1 MKRKCC
7 LTPANPSGVNMA
19 NAGFQDLGNHIANAA
34 ADTRGTAVIKVKNKI
49 QKSCYCFGLGK
60 EVCFIKAWTAN
71 DITNFF
77 FSTTHTFVAFFF
89 LTIRI
94 YLSERRIKLF
104 PWLYLH
110 FGYFFTKC
118 FAVKTFFL
126 FFAFIQ
132 KHIFTIF
139 NYYLLPAVSF
149 CIYCF
154 SAFCNWEAKSN
165 DSAPSFI
172 TNSTFDLSASTDL
185 SQRIM
190 QVRWMKTGWLF
201 PLPFSFVYQSFPSP
215 SLSLTPDGIY
225 FVLYVNVNRRIWL

>member
-1 MKRKCC
+1 MNSQQHYQ
-7 LTPANPSGVNMA
+7 LFFSPQYTH
-19 NAGFQDLGNHIANAA
+19 LLH
-34 ADTRGTAVIKVKNKI
+34 
-49 QKSCYCFGLGK
+49 
-60 EVCFIKAWTAN
+60 
-71 DITNFF
+71 FF
-77 FSTTHTFVAFFF
+77 FIFFF
-89 LTIRI
+89 TIRI

-104 PWLYLH
+104 PWIYLH

-118 FAVKTFFL
+118 FAVKTFFFFLPL
-126 FFAFIQ
+126 FKNTFLLYLTTF
-132 KHIFTIF
+132 
-139 NYYLLPAVSF
+139 YLLSF

-201 PLPFSFVYQSFPSP
+201 PLPFSFVYRSSPSP
-215 SLSLTPDGIY
+215 SVSLTPDGIY
-225 FVLYVNVNRRIWL
+225 FVL

>member
-1 MKRKCC
+1 M
-7 LTPANPSGVNMA
+7 
-19 NAGFQDLGNHIANAA
+19 
-34 ADTRGTAVIKVKNKI
+34 
-49 QKSCYCFGLGK
+49 
-60 EVCFIKAWTAN
+60 
-71 DITNFF
+71 TNFS
-77 FSTTHTFVAFFF
+77 FSHNTHICCFFF
-89 LTIRI
+89 
-94 YLSERRIKLF
+94 YHKNLSWWEKNQAFPMNLF
-104 PWLYLH
+104 TFW
-110 FGYFFTKC
+110 GFFHQMFC
-118 FAVKTFFL
+118 CENISSF

-154 SAFCNWEAKSN
+154 STFCNWEAKSN

-201 PLPFSFVYQSFPSP
+201 PLPFSFSFVYQSFPSP
-215 SLSLTPDGIY
+215 SFSLTPDGIY
-225 FVLYVNVNRRIWL
+225 FVLYIDVNRRIWL

>member
-1 MKRKCC
+1 M
-7 LTPANPSGVNMA
+7 NS
-19 NAGFQDLGNHIANAA
+19 
-34 ADTRGTAVIKVKNKI
+34 
-49 QKSCYCFGLGK
+49 QKH
-60 EVCFIKAWTAN
+60 
-71 DITNFF
+71 DQFF
-77 FSTTHTFVAFFF
+77 FSTTHTFVAFFS
-89 LTIRI
+89 TIRI
-94 YLSERRIKLF
+94 CLGERKIKPF
-104 PWLYLH
+104 SWVCLH
-110 FGYFFTKC
+110 FEDFFIKC
-118 FAVKTFFL
+118 FAVKTFLFF

-154 SAFCNWEAKSN
+154 STFCNWEAKSN

-201 PLPFSFVYQSFPSP
+201 PLPFSFSFVCQSSPSP

-225 FVLYVNVNRRIWL
+225 FVLYVDVNRRIWL

>member
-1 MKRKCC
+1 MR
-7 LTPANPSGVNMA
+7 
-19 NAGFQDLGNHIANAA
+19 I
-34 ADTRGTAVIKVKNKI
+34 
-49 QKSCYCFGLGK
+49 
-60 EVCFIKAWTAN
+60 
-71 DITNFF
+71 
-77 FSTTHTFVAFFF
+77 FSSNVS
-89 LTIRI
+89 LW
-94 YLSERRIKLF
+94 K
-104 PWLYLH
+104 H
-110 FGYFFTKC
+110 FS
-118 FAVKTFFL
+118 

-132 KHIFTIF
+132 KYFFTIF

-201 PLPFSFVYQSFPSP
+201 PLPFSFSFVYQSSPSP
-215 SLSLTPDGIY
+215 SLSFTPDGIY
-225 FVLYVNVNRRIWL
+225 FVFYIDVNRIEEYGCRTFNRCLIFSWFYTSVIYEVSGM

>member
-1 MKRKCC
+1 MREKSNFSHE
-7 LTPANPSGVNMA
+7 LIYI
-19 NAGFQDLGNHIANAA
+19 L
-34 ADTRGTAVIKVKNKI
+34 KI
-49 QKSCYCFGLGK
+49 FHQM
-60 EVCFIKAWTAN
+60 
-71 DITNFF
+71 FF
-77 FSTTHTFVAFFF
+77 CENIF
-89 LTIRI
+89 
-94 YLSERRIKLF
+94 
-104 PWLYLH
+104 
-110 FGYFFTKC
+110 
-118 FAVKTFFL
+118 

-132 KHIFTIF
+132 KLIFTIF

-201 PLPFSFVYQSFPSP
+201 PLPFSFSFVYQSSPSP
-215 SLSLTPDGIY
+215 SFPYPRWHLFCIVHRSE
-225 FVLYVNVNRRIWL
+225 